1 VPIPKVLENKSPIF
15 CKMGFLFWPKPQKMI
30 CLRLFCALF
39 ALLRIAIPAIEIS
52 EWGGIFLKKN

>member
-1 VPIPKVLENKSPIF
+1 LQNGVFILPKTS
-15 CKMGFLFWPKPQKMI
+15 KMI

-52 EWGGIFLKKN
+52 EWGDIFLKKN